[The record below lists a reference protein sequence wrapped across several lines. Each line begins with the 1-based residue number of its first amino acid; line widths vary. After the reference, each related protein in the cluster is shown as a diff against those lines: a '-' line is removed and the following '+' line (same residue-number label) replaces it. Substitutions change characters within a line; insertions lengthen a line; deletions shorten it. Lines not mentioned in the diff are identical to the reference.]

1 MTAES
6 GIRARLAGEEHGF
19 TLVELLIVMILLAII
34 LGPLVD
40 AFVSG
45 TNAAYVTNSRL
56 SAQQDIRTGLA
67 RLEYE
72 GRCGSSAT
80 LLNSGAGVSFTLPTV
95 CSHVSPAVAWCV
107 SGGVLTRYLATSCT
121 GAGQPFARNITSA
134 TPFSLQ
140 ANTGDLQEVLI
151 NLTANPVG
159 KAAGSFS
166 VTDAITLRN
175 SSPS

>member
-1 MTAES
+1 MTAHATM
-6 GIRARLAGEEHGF
+6 RARLAREEHGF
-19 TLVELLIVMILLAII
+19 TLVELLIVMILLVI
-34 LGPLVD
+34 LMAPLID

-56 SAQQDIRTGLA
+56 TAQQDIRTGLA

-80 LLNSGAGVSFTLPTV
+80 LLNSGAGVSFTLPSV
-95 CSHVSPAVAWCV
+95 CSHVSPAVAWCI
-107 SGGVLTRYLATSCT
+107 SGGVLTRYLATTCS
-121 GAGQPFARNITSA
+121 GAGEPFAKNITSA

-151 NLTANPVG
+151 NLTANSTG
-159 KAAGSFS
+159 TAAGSFS
-166 VTDAITLRN
+166 VSDAITLRN